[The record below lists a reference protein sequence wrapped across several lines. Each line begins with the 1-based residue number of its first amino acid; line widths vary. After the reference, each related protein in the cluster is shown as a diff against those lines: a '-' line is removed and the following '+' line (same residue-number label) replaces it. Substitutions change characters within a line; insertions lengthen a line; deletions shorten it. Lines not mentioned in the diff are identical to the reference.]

1 MSISRRGALALLA
14 APLLAQKTEAELIE
28 KIRKE
33 LITLPYYGCFD
44 FLTFKLEGSTLTLG
58 GYAMRPTLKDDAG
71 RVVKGIE
78 RIEKIENDIE
88 VLPLSPNDD
97 DIRWGVFRAIYRDPF
112 FQRYAPGGGFYGRGF
127 GRRPGG
133 AFFGGPF
140 ERWNAPA
147 GTQQPLGNF
156 PIHIVVK
163 NGQVLL
169 VGIVDNKTDADRAN
183 ILANGVPGVMGVK
196 NMLEVDR
203 KQTSGKSK

>member
-1 MSISRRGALALLA
+1 MSISRRGALAWLA
-14 APLLAQKTEAELIE
+14 APLFAQKTEAELIE
-28 KIRKE
+28 KVRKE

-44 FLTFKLEGSTLTLG
+44 FLTFKIEGTTLTLG
-58 GYAMRPTLKDDAG
+58 GYAMRPTLKDDAQ
-71 RVVKGIE
+71 RVLKGIE
-78 RIEKIENDIE
+78 RIEKIENEIE

-127 GRRPGG
+127 NRRPGG

-140 ERWNAPA
+140 ERWNRPA
-147 GTQQPLGNF
+147 GVLQPLGNF
-156 PIHIVVK
+156 PIHIIVK

-169 VGIVDNKTDADRAN
+169 VGIVDNKSDSDRAN

-203 KQTSGKSK
+203 KQTSSKSK